1 MGRVPSLTYKRQPMT
16 HGLAR
21 KTVLDDGAQNDYS
34 AALWR
39 TSSFCGPNGP
49 CVEFAELPDGGVGV
63 RDSKDPASPVL
74 RFTPQEWRAF
84 IAGAVAGEFN
94 I

>member
-1 MGRVPSLTYKRQPMT
+1 MT
-16 HGLAR
+16 HGLSR
-21 KTVLDDGAQNDYS
+21 KKVLDDGVQSGYS
-34 AALWR
+34 DAPWR

-49 CVEFAELPDGGVGV
+49 CVEFAELPGGDVGV

-74 RFTPQEWRAF
+74 RFTPEEWRAF
-84 IAGAVAGEFN
+84 IAGAVAGEFS

>member
-1 MGRVPSLTYKRQPMT
+1 MT
-16 HGLAR
+16 HGLSR
-21 KTVLDDGAQNDYS
+21 KKVLDGQVQSDYS
-34 AALWR
+34 DAPWR

-74 RFTPQEWRAF
+74 RFTPDEWRAF
-84 IAGAVAGEFN
+84 IAGATAGEFD

>member
-1 MGRVPSLTYKRQPMT
+1 MTHVLSQRSIQRHGVPSNPPQVT
-16 HGLAR
+16 
-21 KTVLDDGAQNDYS
+21 
-34 AALWR
+34 WR
-39 TSSFCGPNGP
+39 ASSFCGANGA
-49 CVEFAELPDGGVGV
+49 CVEFAELPQGGVGV

-84 IAGAVAGEFN
+84 IAGAVAGEFD